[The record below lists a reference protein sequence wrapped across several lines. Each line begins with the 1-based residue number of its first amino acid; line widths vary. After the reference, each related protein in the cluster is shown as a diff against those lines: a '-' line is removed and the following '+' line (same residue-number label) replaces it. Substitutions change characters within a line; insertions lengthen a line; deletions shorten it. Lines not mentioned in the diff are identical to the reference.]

1 MRAERAETA
10 AAQRRRELGERYPD
24 VSAQAWANMGDG
36 LLGGE
41 GARVLRRWLAT
52 IESTIRHCE

>member
-1 MRAERAETA
+1 MPRRSQRKLAAMRAECAETA
-10 AAQRRRELGERYPD
+10 AAQRRRALRERYPD

-41 GARVLRRWLAT
+41 GVSAV
-52 IESTIRHCE
+52 IQ